1 MNPPAPPQIK
11 ITPPPVPLAPGAPPV
26 MPPPPP
32 PAPAAAPPPPPPP
45 AAPASAPRI
54 SRPRTP
60 AASALR
66 SAALGAAPRNSASSG
81 EAPAAARD
89 NRAPLPDGTILR
101 HYTITGRLGCGGYG
115 LTYRAR
121 HTAKGYAVVIKEHIP
136 LGMAM
141 REPGSSEVSFPSP
154 QEEERFRATMMEF
167 LEEITVLRALEYPGI
182 VPIID
187 SFEANDTAYYVMPFI
202 PGTTLQ
208 VPEQT
213 SLDAHHQRMQ
223 ARHIQHQLR
232 ALLCTLEYMAQH
244 HIVHRDIK
252 PDNILLAAGA
262 NPVLLDFGSARQLQP
277 GKVFS
282 NVFTPTFCAPEQAT
296 ATSDRAMCEALGPWT
311 DIYALGATF
320 YYLIAHLMPPSA
332 EARVYSTPDPYKPL
346 ASRPDLRDIY
356 GHEFLAA
363 IDRALEL
370 SPADRWQSA
379 ASWRE
384 SIEEDSY
391 EIPPKVMRRIR
402 IFSSIALLVLLLV
415 GGLAIYAFS
424 ERSQVSTAY
433 NCGLNFTES
442 ILHDFSTELTDLPG
456 SMHLQRHL
464 SANLQK
470 YLATMR
476 DLPIG
481 RDGRLDRSMAAAW
494 FNIGCMHL
502 SLGNLEEARSSLLR
516 AQELE
521 AMICSKAPHDQR
533 FRFELARTY
542 LALSE
547 LENRSNRL
555 EQSASHAAAA
565 VKLLEKLY
573 AEFPDNPD
581 YGSSLG
587 KALAFETFYLRKQ
600 GNHEARKQVLDR
612 LLPLYRSLVAEFPRH
627 ADSVGGLGYA
637 LHYNGRYAKDMED
650 FSRAHKYLTESRQIF
665 THLMES
671 YPSRLSFK
679 KGMAEVLRTLGDMYY
694 YQSLRETDLN
704 AKELYGTRAAETLR
718 EHIALVRELRQ
729 LDNNNPDYLL
739 LECRALAQV
748 GNIQLLRG
756 RVNEAEAQMRTI
768 LERVE
773 LLLLKEPDNSDYIS
787 TKALAL
793 CSLALAHHYMPR
805 HRSKAPEELAQSRRL
820 LESHIAKLTTP
831 PPIILSTLTEVL
843 THSAGVALQNGEREY
858 ALQWLEKAELMLA
871 DSTRDTPQPTSRQ
884 KVYGALIRTLLHSA
898 RAGTPP
904 PTLLQHAPTAG

>member
-1 MNPPAPPQIK
+1 MA
-11 ITPPPVPLAPGAPPV
+11 PPPVPRVSPPPTPAPPV
-26 MPPPPP
+26 
-32 PAPAAAPPPPPPP
+32 P
-45 AAPASAPRI
+45 AAPSAPPAPRI

-60 AASALR
+60 ASPSALPQ
-66 SAALGAAPRNSASSG
+66 GTAPRSSG
-81 EAPAAARD
+81 KPDTLAATTTPRD
-89 NRAPLPDGTILR
+89 TRAPLPNGTTLR
-101 HYTITGRLGCGGYG
+101 HYTITGRLGAGGYG

-121 HTAKGYAVVIKEHIP
+121 HTTKGYAVVIKEHMP

-141 REPGSSEVSFPSP
+141 REPGSSEVAFPSP
-154 QEEERFRATMMEF
+154 QEEERFRATMAEF
-167 LEEITVLRALEYPGI
+167 VEEITVLRALEYPGI

-202 PGTTLQ
+202 PGTTLHT
-208 VPEQT
+208 PEKST
-213 SLDAHHQRMQ
+213 LDSHLQRRQ
-223 ARHIQHQLR
+223 ARRIRSQLHS
-232 ALLCTLEYMAQH
+232 LLCTLEYMEQH

-252 PDNILLAAGA
+252 PDNILLAAGE
-262 NPVLLDFGSARQLQP
+262 NPVLLDFGSARQLQA
-277 GKVFS
+277 GKVFT

-296 ATSDRAMCEALGPWT
+296 ASSDRAMCENLGPWT

-320 YYLIAHLMPPSA
+320 YYLISHLMPPGA

-346 ASRPDLRDIY
+346 ASRPDLCSIY
-356 GHEFLAA
+356 GTEFLAA

-370 SPADRWQSA
+370 TPSDRWQSA
-379 ASWRE
+379 ATWRL
-384 SIEEDSY
+384 SMEEDSY
-391 EIPPKVMRRIR
+391 EIPPKVMRHIR
-402 IFSSIALLVLLLV
+402 IFSSIALLVLLVV

-456 SMHLQRHL
+456 SAHLQRHL

-502 SLGNLEEARSSLLR
+502 SLGNLQEARSSLLR

-521 AMICSKAPHDQR
+521 SMICRKAPDDQR
-533 FRFELARTY
+533 FHFGLARTY
-542 LALSE
+542 LALAE
-547 LENRSNRL
+547 LENRCNR
-555 EQSASHAAAA
+555 SAESAAHASAA
-565 VKLLEKLY
+565 VGILEKLF
-573 AEFPDNPD
+573 ADFPDNPD

-587 KALAFETFYLRKQ
+587 EALAFESFYLRKQ

-627 ADSVGGLGYA
+627 TDSVRGLAQA
-637 LHYNGRYAKDMED
+637 LHYHGRYAKDMELYE
-650 FSRAHKYLTESRQIF
+650 RAHKYLTESRKIF
-665 THLMES
+665 SRLTEN
-671 YPSRLSFK
+671 YPSHLSLK
-679 KGMAEVLRTLGDMYY
+679 KGMAEVLRTMGDMYY
-694 YQSLRETDLN
+694 YQSLREDDPQ
-704 AKELYGTRAAETLR
+704 AKELYGSRAADTLR
-718 EHIALVRELRQ
+718 EHISLVRELRR
-729 LDNNNPDYLL
+729 LDSNNPDYLL
-739 LECRALAQV
+739 LECRALEQV

-773 LLLLKEPDNSDYIS
+773 LLLLKEPDNSNYIS

-805 HRSKAPEELAQSRRL
+805 HYAKAPEEMAQSRRL
-820 LESHIAKLTTP
+820 LEAHIRKFQNP
-831 PPIILSTLTEVL
+831 PVIILSTLMEVL
-843 THSAGVALQNGEREY
+843 THSAGIALQHGEREL
-858 ALQWLEKAELMLA
+858 ALSWLEQA
-871 DSTRDTPQPTSRQ
+871 DSMLNELTRDTPQPTSRQ
-884 KVYGALIRTLLHSA
+884 KVYRSFIRTLLQSA
-898 RAGTPP
+898 RTNTPP
-904 PTLLQHAPTAG
+904 PTLLHAPDAG